1 MCRVLLIC
9 EKKEEEEEEVNLE
22 VQWSSFDVK
31 LKQGGGNEQVKVENK
46 HGSKT
51 LVKQRVEIIA
61 RRWPARASQLLRYS
75 SC

>member
-46 HGSKT
+46 HDSCDGS
-51 LVKQRVEIIA
+51 
-61 RRWPARASQLLRYS
+61 
-75 SC
+75 C